1 MNLQGSVQVV
11 TPPTQEPVSLQ
22 EAKNHLRV
30 DGNQDD
36 ALIQMCISSARIYFE
51 KACEISI
58 AQSTLQLNLDSFP
71 EIIYLPMGPTST
83 IIDVEYTDANGDD
96 QSLADWNEDLAS
108 TMARIT
114 PALDE
119 EWPQTA
125 SKINAVWV
133 TYNTGWQPSAVPKLL
148 KSGILFYVGH
158 LYENREGVI
167 TGTISTELPLAV
179 QSIIQHFASG
189 VYH

>member
-1 MNLQGSVQVV
+1 
-11 TPPTQEPVSLQ
+11 
-22 EAKNHLRV
+22 
-30 DGNQDD
+30 
-36 ALIQMCISSARIYFE
+36 MCISSARIFFE
-51 KACEISI
+51 KACEIS
-58 AQSTLQLNLDSFP
+58 TLQLNLDAFP
-71 EIIYLPMGPTST
+71 EVIYLPMGPTTSV
-83 IIDVEYTDANGDD
+83 IDVEYTDTNGDD

-108 TMARIT
+108 IMARIT

-125 SKINAVWV
+125 SIINAVWV
-133 TYNTGWQPSAVPKLL
+133 TYTTGWAPSAVPKLL

-158 LYENREGVI
+158 LFENREAAT
-167 TGTISTELPLAV
+167 TGTLNEAPLAV